1 MCDSDRRLCC
11 RQSAAKHLE
20 QRQWQIAAQ
29 LSNCPKQVISDLCR
43 RAQRSIVAGRAAEGG
58 VGQLEGER
66 HAVVALICHRLT
78 AYRLPIESRLA
89 REHHQIKL
97 LKLHWQD
104 AATSISGQQLRSVA
118 VHREQRMEHSA
129 ISLS

>member
-1 MCDSDRRLCC
+1 MYGCVCDSDRRLCC

-20 QRQWQIAAQ
+20 QKQWQIAAQ

-43 RAQRSIVAGRAAEGG
+43 RAQRSIVAGAEAAR
-58 VGQLEGER
+58 VSMQL
-66 HAVVALICHRLT
+66 ALICHRLT

-104 AATSISGQQLRSVA
+104 AATSISNNSCDLLQCSTAYRAFRDLFELTR
-118 VHREQRMEHSA
+118 HDR
-129 ISLS
+129 